1 MTENRLQIECLA
13 TYILY
18 SVLLLMLEWI
28 IKNAASIVCAMG
40 YAGAGLTVT
49 TAFIFAADR
58 SSRLYCETTGNLD
71 LESVLRTVF
80 NPDGT
85 LTT

>member
-1 MTENRLQIECLA
+1 MFGHLHF
-13 TYILY
+13 ILSTAVDAGMDY
-18 SVLLLMLEWI
+18 Q
-28 IKNAASIVCAMG
+28 NAASIVCAMG